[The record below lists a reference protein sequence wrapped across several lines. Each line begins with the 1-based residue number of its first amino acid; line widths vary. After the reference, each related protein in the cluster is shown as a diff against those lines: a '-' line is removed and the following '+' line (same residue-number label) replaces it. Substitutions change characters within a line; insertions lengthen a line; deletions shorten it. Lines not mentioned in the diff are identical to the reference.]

1 MKGKLRLSASVDA
14 ELLRAAE
21 AAAKQGRAPTVSA
34 WVNEALRLKLAHD
47 QRLQA
52 LAVFVEA
59 YEAQHGE
66 ISPDEIQAARRAA
79 RARALPV
86 RKVATTGKASSP
98 RGRRRAS

>member
-47 QRLQA
+47 RRLQA
-52 LAVFVEA
+52 LAAFIDG
-59 YEAQHGE
+59 YEKEHGVITTEE
-66 ISPDEIQAARRAA
+66 IEAARRSA

-86 RKVATTGKASSP
+86 RTVASSKATSTRSP
-98 RGRRRAS
+98 RSAS